1 MGPSFGLIVLL
12 FVVLAALIFLP
23 LLLMRGWKSLGA
35 LSAIYLAVL
44 LYLSLTPAIIA
55 GQVDRAVL
63 GLAWVVTVLS
73 IIARA
78 LMLWRRYRTS
88 V

>member
-12 FVVLAALIFLP
+12 FGVLAALIFTP
-23 LLLMRGWKSLGA
+23 LLLMRRWKSLAA

-44 LYLSLTPAIIA
+44 LYLSLAPPMIA
-55 GQVDRAVL
+55 CQMDRAVL

-73 IIARA
+73 IITRA
-78 LMLWRRYRTS
+78 LMIWRKNRTS

>member
-12 FVVLAALIFLP
+12 FVVLAALIFTP
-23 LLLMRGWKSLGA
+23 LLLMRGWKSLVA

-44 LYLSLTPAIIA
+44 LYLSLAPPMMA
-55 GQVDRAVL
+55 GQMDRAVL

-73 IIARA
+73 IITRA
-78 LMLWRRYRTS
+78 LMIWRKYRTS